1 MNPAGPYGLVPDI
14 ECNSIEGE
22 RAIKPS
28 KTEQEHDHG
37 LKQDHG
43 NPSNVK

>member
-28 KTEQEHDHG
+28 KTEQEEV
-37 LKQDHG
+37 KQDHG